1 MSIATVVTRGYGS
14 FGTIAD
20 VVTRGYSIGAAGVV
34 AGRNIGA
41 YQQGGHDIGAYEG
54 PPLPVANNLQISID
68 VPFQTVDVQID
79 QGLNYSF
86 NITVP
91 FQAPDLQI
99 ISGIDAQIVIEVPF
113 QTVDLQIAAGDPD
126 LSIGI
131 EVPLQ
136 TIILSLLPRVEPVIT
151 IEVPIQPVV
160 LNIGIDAA
168 ISAQIGI
175 DVPIQEIRLVTT
187 GATKGILIVAA
198 LLSKTGSWA
207 NMASPINPGP
217 AALTSQMVCDTS
229 EL

>member
-14 FGTIAD
+14 FGTISE
-20 VVTRGYSIGAAGVV
+20 VVTRGYSIGAVDGV
-34 AGRNIGA
+34 AARNIGA

-54 PPLPVANNLQISID
+54 PPSVANLQIGIE
-68 VPFQTVDVQID
+68 VPFQIVDLQIE
-79 QGLNYSF
+79 QGLDYSF

-91 FQAPDLQI
+91 FQASDLQI
-99 ISGIDAQIVIEVPF
+99 ISGIDAQIAIEVPF
-113 QTVDLQIAAGDPD
+113 QTIDLQIAAGDPD

-136 TIILSLLPRVEPVIT
+136 TIILSLLPRVEPTIT

-175 DVPIQEIRLVTT
+175 DVPIQTIALVVT
-187 GATKGILIVAA
+187 GTAKGTLIVAA

-207 NMASPINPGP
+207 NTASPINPGP